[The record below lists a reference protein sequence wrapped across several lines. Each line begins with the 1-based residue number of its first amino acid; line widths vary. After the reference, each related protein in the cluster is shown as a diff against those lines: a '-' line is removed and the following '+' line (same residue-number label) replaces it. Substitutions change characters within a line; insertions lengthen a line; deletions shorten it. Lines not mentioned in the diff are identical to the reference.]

1 LFEGLFQPMHMLV
14 IFGLALLV
22 FGPKKLP
29 ELGKGLGE
37 SIRGFKS
44 AMAAKD
50 QIDAESHPTASK
62 DLPTQG

>member
-1 LFEGLFQPMHMLV
+1 MHMLV
-14 IFGLALLV
+14 VFGLALLV

-50 QIDAESHPTASK
+50 EIKAESHATASE
-62 DLPTQG
+62 DGPIQS

>member
-1 LFEGLFQPMHMLV
+1 MHMLV
-14 IFGLALLV
+14 VFGLALLV

-44 AMAAKD
+44 AMAAKEE
-50 QIDAESHPTASK
+50 IKVEAHPTA
-62 DLPTQG
+62 PTDVTTQN

>member
-1 LFEGLFQPMHMLV
+1 MFEGLFQPMHMLV
-14 IFGLALLV
+14 VFGIALLV

-44 AMAAKD
+44 AVAAKD
-50 QIDAESHPTASK
+50 KEEEKRSDAEAKS
-62 DLPTQG
+62 